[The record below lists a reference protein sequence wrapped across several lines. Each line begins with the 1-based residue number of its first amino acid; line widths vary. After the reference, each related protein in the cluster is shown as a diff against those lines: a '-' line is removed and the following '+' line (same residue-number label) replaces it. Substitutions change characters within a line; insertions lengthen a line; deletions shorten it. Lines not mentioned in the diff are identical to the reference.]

1 MFVGRTEGT
10 IVAPRVKEGAP
21 VFGWDPCFQPESFNE
36 TFGEMD
42 KAVKNT
48 ISHRYGQESRKTM
61 ASVQANALRCN
72 DNHAATCD

>member
-1 MFVGRTEGT
+1 M
-10 IVAPRVKEGAP
+10 APRAKEGAP

-48 ISHRYGQESRKTM
+48 ISHRCGLECWTAWPQSEQM
-61 ASVQANALRCN
+61 LLR
-72 DNHAATCD
+72 